1 MKAKKWTIFG
11 LITLFMILVGV
22 QVFALS
28 VFVSGNIYQ
37 TLTDNGKTKYVVGVM
52 DGMAISGIEP
62 FVG

>member
-1 MKAKKWTIFG
+1 MFG
-11 LITLFMILVGV
+11 FVMLFMLLVGV